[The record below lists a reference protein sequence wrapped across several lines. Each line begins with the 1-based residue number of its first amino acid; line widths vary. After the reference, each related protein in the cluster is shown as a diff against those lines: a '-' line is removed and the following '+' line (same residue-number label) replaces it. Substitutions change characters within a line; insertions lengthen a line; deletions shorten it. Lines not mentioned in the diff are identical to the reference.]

1 MDTQGRQLTKKGEP
15 MSNFISE
22 LSKDAAGVQSDKFF
36 VLKNKTRL
44 RILDLLKKYG
54 GLLCVAE
61 IADVLDEVLRRIHAL
76 RAEAQRREDELRA
89 RADQRLREKQRLRA
103 QYGIREKQLRIAF
116 EEARRTQGL
125 TGENLVELLEMRLE
139 VLGTD
144 VAPASIRR

>member
-1 MDTQGRQLTKKGEP
+1 MDKQDRQLTKKGEP

-61 IADVLDEVLRRIHAL
+61 IADVLDENPSVISHHLAML
-76 RAEAQRREDELRA
+76 LAAKLVSRE
-89 RADQRLREKQRLRA
+89 
-103 QYGIREKQLRIAF
+103 QYGAYAYYTLIPGVLDQYTQFLERLTSSPVG
-116 EEARRTQGL
+116 EEESHA
-125 TGENLVELLEMRLE
+125 
-139 VLGTD
+139 
-144 VAPASIRR
+144 